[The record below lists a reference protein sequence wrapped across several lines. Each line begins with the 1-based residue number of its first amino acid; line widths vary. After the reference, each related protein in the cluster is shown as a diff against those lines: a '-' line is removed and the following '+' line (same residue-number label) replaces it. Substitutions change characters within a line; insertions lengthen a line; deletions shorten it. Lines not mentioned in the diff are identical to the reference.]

1 MKSKTYRNGS
11 LRCRSMMRNAGFGY
25 EVSFYWGTK
34 PIFVSNFTRSS
45 EANQW
50 WNALNKE
57 VRAFAKKYRVA
68 PTFPKAHYGRFLS
81 NHLYNR
87 YFAFLDKVFAKHSR
101 TYNRAFSRDAR
112 TFRRLSSRPEMGR
125 SRQVFLKAA

>member
-1 MKSKTYRNGS
+1 MKSKAYRHGP
-11 LRCRSMMRNAGFGY
+11 LRCRSQMRNAGFGY

-50 WNALNKE
+50 WTALNRE
-57 VRAFAKKYRVA
+57 VKNFAKKYRVA
-68 PTFPKAHYGRFLS
+68 PTFPKAQYGRFLS

-101 TYNRAFSRDAR
+101 SYNRAFNRDAR
-112 TFRRLSSRPEMGR
+112 VFRRISARPNQAR